1 MLPFFSEMQHPT
13 EHTLIMRIAHKLYK
27 IERELEGTTYW
38 SYVRYDNPLEN
49 LEYQASILD
58 TIGIDLTDIEADI
71 AEIEDACVRSVLTVW
86 YSGIY
91 RLFFDRFNEFNKV
104 ADGCAD

>member
-1 MLPFFSEMQHPT
+1 MTSIQHPT
-13 EHTLIMRIAHKLYK
+13 EQIMRIAHQLYGL
-27 IERELEGTTYW
+27 ERELDGTTHW

-58 TIGIDLTDIEADI
+58 TIGVDLRDIEDDI
-71 AEIEDACVRSVLTVW
+71 ADLEDECVRSVLTVW

-91 RLFFDRFNEFNKV
+91 RLFFDRFNDFNKV
-104 ADGCAD
+104 AEGYAD